1 MKQPPLPT
9 LTWSFASTT
18 TTPSHRTSAIAAK
31 ADAATAIQQP
41 RTSSQQQHNHQ
52 DCTDDNRSNCCP
64 YRRQSHRS
72 HGPTINFVKLVVG
85 LTIFRRWRAVHGTEG
100 QPSPA
105 AGFAMALPKGPA
117 SPNNNSAPTSTTT
130 SATDAAA
137 DTNNGNVENASIKTG
152 NIIAA
157 ATTLS
162 SSAASNDQHAVSTI
176 RGCTAPQPDTAGGI
190 IKATSK
196 DKKKGLRSKSTTQQH
211 QQKSSVDR
219 ENGNNV
225 LNAHGPNAMVNQY
238 VVSSSF
244 HPQNIKP
251 SHTHAK

>member
-18 TTPSHRTSAIAAK
+18 TTPSHQTSAIAAK
-31 ADAATAIQQP
+31 ADQNQQP

-117 SPNNNSAPTSTTT
+117 SPNNNSAPTATTT
-130 SATDAAA
+130 SATDASA
-137 DTNNGNVENASIKTG
+137 DTNNGNVETASIKTG

-176 RGCTAPQPDTAGGI
+176 RGCAASQPDTGI

-196 DKKKGLRSKSTTQQH
+196 DKKKGLRSKSTTQQQ

-225 LNAHGPNAMVNQY
+225 PNAHGPNAMVNQY

-244 HPQNIKP
+244 HTQNIKP
-251 SHTHAK
+251 SYTHAK